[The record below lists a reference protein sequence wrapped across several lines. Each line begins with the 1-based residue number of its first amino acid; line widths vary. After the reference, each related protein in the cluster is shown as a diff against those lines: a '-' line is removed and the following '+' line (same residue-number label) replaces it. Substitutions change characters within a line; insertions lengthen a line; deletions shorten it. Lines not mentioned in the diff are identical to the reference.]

1 MAENKLTRQMAD
13 IAAVCL
19 SYEHR
24 YPNNQ
29 EFGERM
35 RAYIL
40 ETRKDKK
47 TKDGMGKV
55 RSEIKREVQV
65 NRK

>member
-1 MAENKLTRQMAD
+1 MPENKLTRQMAD

-24 YPNNQ
+24 YPNNM
-29 EFGERM
+29 EFGKHM

-47 TKDGMGKV
+47 PKDGMGKV
-55 RSEIKREVQV
+55 RSEIRKEV
-65 NRK
+65 